1 MSMWY
6 IQRDGQAIGPV
17 DAEGARKLCQTGGL
31 KHATLVCR
39 VGDQVWS
46 RASSDAELL
55 RILEP
60 GIPTT
65 PPLASMA
72 PPPSV
77 ASTTSWDVRKTA
89 TAHRK
94 ALLLFCFSIP
104 VASVWLRTLKSPGAS
119 MLVSLV
125 HIALSIGMI
134 VCICKALSAMR
145 ANVGL
150 IVLCAILLIA
160 PCINLVTLLVL
171 SQVIQRKLKSVG
183 LRCGL
188 LGVSDDK
195 LSAAG
200 F

>member
-1 MSMWY
+1 MIMWY
-6 IQRDGQAIGPV
+6 IQREGRTIGPV

-31 KHATLVCR
+31 KHATLACR
-39 VGDQVWS
+39 VGDQAWS

-65 PPLASMA
+65 PSLASMA

-89 TAHRK
+89 TAHRT
-94 ALLLFCFSIP
+94 ALILFLISIP
-104 VASVWLRTLKSPGAS
+104 VTGVWLGTLRSPSANL
-119 MLVSLV
+119 LVSFVSL
-125 HIALSIGMI
+125 ALSIGTI
-134 VCICKALSAMR
+134 VYICKALSAMR

-171 SQVIQRKLKSVG
+171 SQVIQRNLKSVG

-188 LGVSDDK
+188 LGVSEAR
-195 LSAAG
+195 LSAAN